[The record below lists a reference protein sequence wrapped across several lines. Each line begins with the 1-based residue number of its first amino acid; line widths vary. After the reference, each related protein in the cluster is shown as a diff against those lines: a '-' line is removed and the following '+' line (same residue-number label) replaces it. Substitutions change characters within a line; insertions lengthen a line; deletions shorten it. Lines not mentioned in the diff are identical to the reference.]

1 MWKRADCGAG
11 FIQTSR
17 TQVRPTYGVQIMLKR
32 LFDLLLSLLGL
43 VVCAPL
49 FAGVMIW
56 IRLDSAG
63 PVFFRQVRVGLNGRL
78 FRIHKFRTMVVNA
91 EARGPQ
97 VTVGEDS
104 RITRSGRFLRKYK
117 LDELPQ
123 LIDVLLGN
131 MSLVGPRPEVPKY
144 VAHYP
149 AGVRELVL
157 SVRPGIT
164 DFASIEFRDENA
176 LLQGAANP
184 EQVYVEQI
192 LPIKLQLYLRYVEQ
206 RSLWLDIRL
215 IAQTVSK
222 LWLGR
227 RT

>member
-1 MWKRADCGAG
+1 
-11 FIQTSR
+11 
-17 TQVRPTYGVQIMLKR
+17 MLKR

-63 PVFFRQVRVGLNGRL
+63 PVFFRQERVGLGGRL
-78 FRIHKFRTMVVNA
+78 FRIHKFRTMIVDA
-91 EARGPQ
+91 EARGLQ

-123 LIDVLLGN
+123 LIDVLLGD

-144 VAHYP
+144 VACYP
-149 AGVRELVL
+149 AEVREIVL

-164 DFASIEFRDENA
+164 DLASIEFSEENA
-176 LLQGAANP
+176 MLQNANDP
-184 EQVYVEQI
+184 ERVYIEQI
-192 LPIKLQLYLRYVEQ
+192 LPIKLQHYLRYVEQ

-215 IAQTVSK
+215 IVQTVSK